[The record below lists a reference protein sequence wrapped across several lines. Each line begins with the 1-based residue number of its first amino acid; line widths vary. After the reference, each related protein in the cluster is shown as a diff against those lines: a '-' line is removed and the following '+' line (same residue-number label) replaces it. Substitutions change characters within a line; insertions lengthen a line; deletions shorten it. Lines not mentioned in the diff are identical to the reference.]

1 MFENKYNLETE
12 TREAT
17 FHPEDESEVKKQK
30 KRKKRKRTLKTI
42 GILLCIGIISTG
54 SITAYKYV
62 DNYIDENGVP
72 FSSLFDKEKGKES
85 ESESEVDK
93 ENSSKNQ
100 KENSSEK
107 ETAEKVV
114 VPTKSLIEM
123 SKKDGALSVQEIY
136 QKVLPSVVGITS
148 AFEVQYNA
156 GGGWF
161 FGDFGETQT
170 QEVQGTGT
178 GIIISK
184 DGYVLTNA
192 HVVYSAES
200 GYGEAKYIKV
210 LLSDKKEYDAKVIGI
225 DSATDIAV
233 IKIEA
238 SDLVAADFGD
248 SADLQVGDPA
258 VAIGNPLGFDLF
270 GTLTVGYISG
280 LNREISANDVKMGL
294 IQTDAAINSG
304 NSGGPLINMFGQVVG
319 INSLKM
325 TSTMSGLSSINTVEG
340 LGFAIPITE
349 AKVIIDEL
357 ISNGAVSRPQLGIS
371 VMNSSLPSSSQDSST
386 TGVVVAEVFE
396 NGPAYKSGM
405 QVGDIIVGANGELV
419 TNIDEL
425 NSIKNKLKIGDKIK
439 ITLIRNRQY
448 MDVEVVLEAPS
459 IKEQT
464 NEQEQQETQKPKEE
478 Q

>member
-72 FSSLFDKEKGKES
+72 FSSLFDKEKEKES

-148 AFEVQYNA
+148 AFEVQYNS

-258 VAIGNPLGFDLF
+258 VAIGNPLGIWSFWYFD
-270 GTLTVGYISG
+270 GG
-280 LNREISANDVKMGL
+280 LYFR
-294 IQTDAAINSG
+294 
-304 NSGGPLINMFGQVVG
+304 
-319 INSLKM
+319 
-325 TSTMSGLSSINTVEG
+325 
-340 LGFAIPITE
+340 
-349 AKVIIDEL
+349 
-357 ISNGAVSRPQLGIS
+357 
-371 VMNSSLPSSSQDSST
+371 
-386 TGVVVAEVFE
+386 
-396 NGPAYKSGM
+396 
-405 QVGDIIVGANGELV
+405 
-419 TNIDEL
+419 
-425 NSIKNKLKIGDKIK
+425 IK
-439 ITLIRNRQY
+439 
-448 MDVEVVLEAPS
+448 
-459 IKEQT
+459 
-464 NEQEQQETQKPKEE
+464 
-478 Q
+478 